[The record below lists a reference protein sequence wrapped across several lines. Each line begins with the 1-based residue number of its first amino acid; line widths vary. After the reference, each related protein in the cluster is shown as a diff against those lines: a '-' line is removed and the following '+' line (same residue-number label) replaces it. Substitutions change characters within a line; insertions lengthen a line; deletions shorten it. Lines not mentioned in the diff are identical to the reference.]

1 MPIYEYHCKSCG
13 ADLEIFQHMED
24 PTLTV
29 CPQCNGKLKKVFSP
43 VGIVFKGSGFYATDS
58 KKSTSSTSTSAAPAS
73 PTSPTSPAAAE
84 TPAPTAAKPAS
95 PGSSGTPASSTSTP
109 ASGTTSPAPASS

>member
-1 MPIYEYHCKSCG
+1 MPIYEYRCKSCG

-29 CPQCNGKLKKVFSP
+29 CPECKGKLKKVFSP

-58 KKSTSSTSTSAAPAS
+58 KNSTSSTST
-73 PTSPTSPAAAE
+73 TSP
-84 TPAPTAAKPAS
+84 
-95 PGSSGTPASSTSTP
+95 SSASSTSADT
-109 ASGTTSPAPASS
+109 PAPASSSPESTSASSGTSSASKDASSAVPASS